1 MNSFIENLTGI
12 NTMTDQVI
20 ASDLLLA
27 AKTAVRNYAVALTE
41 VATPDVR
48 TILHKQLD
56 DAKGYYHAYNVNE
69 QIQMDMKTTETT
81 LNLPESSQS
90 IL

>member
-1 MNSFIENLTGI
+1 MLTFRAWSFFRTTQLF
-12 NTMTDQVI
+12 
-20 ASDLLLA
+20 
-27 AKTAVRNYAVALTE
+27 LTE

-56 DAKGYYHAYNVNE
+56 DAIATHEKITNYMISKGYYHAYNINE
-69 QIQMDMKTTETT
+69 QIKMDMKTAKTT

-90 IL
+90 IF

>member
-1 MNSFIENLTGI
+1 MLTFRAWSFFRTTQLF
-12 NTMTDQVI
+12 
-20 ASDLLLA
+20 
-27 AKTAVRNYAVALTE
+27 LTE

-56 DAKGYYHAYNVNE
+56 DAIATHEKITNYMMSKGYYHAYNINE
-69 QIQMDMKTTETT
+69 QIQMDMKTAKTT

-90 IL
+90 IF

>member
-1 MNSFIENLTGI
+1 M
-12 NTMTDQVI
+12 VI
-20 ASDLLLA
+20 FS
-27 AKTAVRNYAVALTE
+27 NYAAALTE

-56 DAKGYYHAYNVNE
+56 DAIATHEKITNYMMSKGYYHAYHINE
-69 QIQMDMKTTETT
+69 QIQMDMKTAKTT

-90 IL
+90 IFFK